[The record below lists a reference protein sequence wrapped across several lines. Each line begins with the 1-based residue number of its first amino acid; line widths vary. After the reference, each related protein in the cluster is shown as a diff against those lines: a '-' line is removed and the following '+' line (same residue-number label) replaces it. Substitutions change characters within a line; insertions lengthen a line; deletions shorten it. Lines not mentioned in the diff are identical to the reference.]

1 MEVEKNN
8 EDNIIFEPTY
18 LKLDSDGIADQN
30 NIPNNKTI
38 NASSMVT
45 YSKIIC
51 CICGVSMDAN
61 SEGICEACA
70 KKNIDIT
77 TGITKVASLTYCRTC
92 DRFKKPPWMKVER
105 ESQDMMNLCLSK
117 IKGLNKVQVIDSSFV
132 WTEPHSKEIKIK
144 ITIQKEL
151 NKSLISTSFIIT
163 FKEDWT
169 QCEDCKKTF
178 TPHQWRAVVQL
189 RQKVNH
195 KRTFLFLEQV
205 ILKHKAQSKALNI
218 KEHPE
223 GVDFYFSNKAQAN
236 SFCSFV
242 HEFLICQSK
251 TSRQLISV
259 DEKSNEAEYKESF
272 RLEIAPVCQDDLVI
286 LNEEQYKKL
295 GSIGPV
301 LLCYKQVNSLKFIDP
316 ISFETLDLDNNTY
329 WRYEL
334 KSYIDRK
341 CLSEFLIL
349 SVEEEV
355 DYKKIAEKDK
365 SMRIIKKI
373 VSKKNKKEKMDID
386 TNNDNDN
393 SVNINLNET
402 KNSIKSN
409 MTNSSKYMERL
420 EKKLEEKKIKIVN
433 VKCIRNSEKEEN
445 KEIIEIRSFLGRKM
459 RPGDVYYGYD
469 LTRINISD
477 ENEEFLSKKKG
488 KIPDIILVKKKY
500 NNYRRIFK
508 LKHLKMDVDGE
519 DNEQSE
525 DEEEQEKNNEN
536 NEKKKGKKKFKK
548 KHNNKNKNKAKNL
561 EKDRDEF
568 LKDVGTNK
576 DIREYINLYKD
587 PKALD
592 ELNKQM
598 DNLGIEQK
606 DLNDSDLDIKY
617 EELLDDVNENLN
629 KLSIENKNDKNL
641 KEIKSD
647 EKDADKIGKRE
658 RDGKPINDD

>member
-1 MEVEKNN
+1 MEVETNN
-8 EDNIIFEPTY
+8 ENVIFEPKY
-18 LKLDSDGIADQN
+18 IKLDKDEIEQN
-30 NIPNNKTI
+30 NINNNQLM

-51 CICGVSMDAN
+51 CICGIAMDAN

-77 TGITKVASLTYCRTC
+77 TGITKVASLIYCRTC
-92 DRFKKPPWMKVER
+92 ERYKRPPWIKVER

-117 IKGLNKVQVIDSSFV
+117 IKGLNKVQLIDSSFV
-132 WTEPHSKEIKIK
+132 WTEPHSKEIKVK
-144 ITIQKEL
+144 LTIQKEL
-151 NKSLISTSFIIT
+151 NKSLISTSFIVT

-178 TPHQWRAVVQL
+178 TPHIWRAVVQL

-205 ILKHKAQSKALNI
+205 ILKHKAQNKALNI

-223 GVDFYFSNKAQAN
+223 GVDFYFSNRSQAN
-236 SFCSFV
+236 SFCSFI
-242 HEFLICQSK
+242 HEFVPCQMK

-259 DEKSNEAEYKESF
+259 DEKSNEAEYKETF

-286 LNEEQYKKL
+286 LNEDNYKKL

-301 LLCYKQVNSLKFIDP
+301 LLCYKQIKSLKFIDP
-316 ISFETLDLDNNTY
+316 ITFETLDLDNNTY

-334 KSYIDRK
+334 KSEIDRK

-349 SVEEEV
+349 NVEEEI
-355 DYKKIAEKDK
+355 DYKKLAENDK
-365 SMRIIKKI
+365 SQRVIKKI
-373 VSKKNKKEKMDID
+373 VNNRKQKKQKMELDD
-386 TNNDNDN
+386 TK
-393 SVNINLNET
+393 S
-402 KNSIKSN
+402 SIKTN
-409 MTNSSKYMERL
+409 MTNSSKYMELL
-420 EKKLEEKKIKIVN
+420 EKKLEDKKIKIVN

-445 KEIIEIRSFLGRKM
+445 KEIIEVRTFLGKKM
-459 RPGDVYYGYD
+459 HPGDVYYGYD

-500 NNYRRIFK
+500 NNYKRIFK
-508 LKHLKMDVDGE
+508 LKHLKMDV
-519 DNEQSE
+519 E
-525 DEEEQEKNNEN
+525 DENEESEEEKENEEN
-536 NEKKKGKKKFKK
+536 IENKKNKKKKQKKIKK
-548 KHNNKNKNKAKNL
+548 NKKKNKNMD
-561 EKDRDEF
+561 KDMDEF

-576 DIREYINLYKD
+576 EMREYIKMYRD
-587 PKALD
+587 DKAIE
-592 ELNKQM
+592 ELNKQL
-598 DNLGIEQK
+598 DNLGIDQK
-606 DLNDSDLDIKY
+606 DLNDSDVDIKID
-617 EELLDDVNENLN
+617 ELIDDVNELT
-629 KLSIENKNDKNL
+629 IENKKENNN

-658 RDGKPINDD
+658 RDGKPIKDD

>member
-1 MEVEKNN
+1 MEVEANN
-8 EDNIIFEPTY
+8 ENVIFEPKY
-18 LKLDSDGIADQN
+18 IKLDKDEIEQN
-30 NIPNNKTI
+30 NINNNQLM

-51 CICGVSMDAN
+51 CICGIAMDAN

-77 TGITKVASLTYCRTC
+77 TGITKVASLIYCRTC
-92 DRFKKPPWMKVER
+92 ERYKRPPWIKVER

-117 IKGLNKVQVIDSSFV
+117 IKGLNKVQLIDSSFV
-132 WTEPHSKEIKIK
+132 WTEPHSKEIKVK
-144 ITIQKEL
+144 LTIQKEL
-151 NKSLISTSFIIT
+151 NKSLISTSFIVT

-178 TPHQWRAVVQL
+178 TPHIWRAVVQL

-205 ILKHKAQSKALNI
+205 ILKHKAQNKALNI

-223 GVDFYFSNKAQAN
+223 GVDFYFSNRSQAN
-236 SFCSFV
+236 SFCSFI
-242 HEFLICQSK
+242 HEFVPCQMK

-259 DEKSNEAEYKESF
+259 DEKSNEAEYKETF

-286 LNEEQYKKL
+286 LNEDNYKKL

-301 LLCYKQVNSLKFIDP
+301 LLCYKQIKSLKFIDP
-316 ISFETLDLDNNTY
+316 ITFETLDLDNNTY

-334 KSYIDRK
+334 KSEIDRK

-349 SVEEEV
+349 NVEEEI
-355 DYKKIAEKDK
+355 DYKKLAENDK
-365 SMRIIKKI
+365 SQRVIKKI
-373 VSKKNKKEKMDID
+373 VNNRKQKKQKMELDD
-386 TNNDNDN
+386 TK
-393 SVNINLNET
+393 S
-402 KNSIKSN
+402 SIKTN
-409 MTNSSKYMERL
+409 MTNSSKYMELL
-420 EKKLEEKKIKIVN
+420 EKKLEDKKIKIVN

-445 KEIIEIRSFLGRKM
+445 KEIIEVRTFLGKKM
-459 RPGDVYYGYD
+459 HPGDVYYGYD

-500 NNYRRIFK
+500 NNYKRIFK
-508 LKHLKMDVDGE
+508 LKHLKMDV
-519 DNEQSE
+519 E
-525 DEEEQEKNNEN
+525 DENEESEEEKENEEN
-536 NEKKKGKKKFKK
+536 IENKKNKKKKQKKIKK
-548 KHNNKNKNKAKNL
+548 NKKKNKNMD
-561 EKDRDEF
+561 KDMDEF

-576 DIREYINLYKD
+576 EMREYIKMYKD
-587 PKALD
+587 DKAIE
-592 ELNKQM
+592 ELNKQL
-598 DNLGIEQK
+598 DNLGIDQK
-606 DLNDSDLDIKY
+606 DLNDSDVDIKID
-617 EELLDDVNENLN
+617 ELIDDVNELT
-629 KLSIENKNDKNL
+629 IENKKENNN

-658 RDGKPINDD
+658 RDGKPIKDD

>member
-1 MEVEKNN
+1 MEVETNN
-8 EDNIIFEPTY
+8 ENVIFEPKY
-18 LKLDSDGIADQN
+18 IKLDKDEIEQN
-30 NIPNNKTI
+30 NINNNQLM

-51 CICGVSMDAN
+51 CICGIAMDAN

-77 TGITKVASLTYCRTC
+77 TGITKVASLIYCRTC
-92 DRFKKPPWMKVER
+92 ERYKRPPWIKVER

-117 IKGLNKVQVIDSSFV
+117 IKGLNKVQLIDSSFV
-132 WTEPHSKEIKIK
+132 WTEPHSKEIKVK
-144 ITIQKEL
+144 LTIQKEL
-151 NKSLISTSFIIT
+151 NKSLISTSFIVT

-178 TPHQWRAVVQL
+178 TPHIWRAVVQL

-205 ILKHKAQSKALNI
+205 ILKHKAQNKALNI

-223 GVDFYFSNKAQAN
+223 GVDFYFSNRSQAN
-236 SFCSFV
+236 SFCSFI
-242 HEFLICQSK
+242 HEFVPCQMK

-259 DEKSNEAEYKESF
+259 DEKSNEAEYKETF

-286 LNEEQYKKL
+286 LNEDNYKKL

-301 LLCYKQVNSLKFIDP
+301 LLCYKQIKSLKFIDP
-316 ISFETLDLDNNTY
+316 ITFETLDLDNNTY

-334 KSYIDRK
+334 KSEIDRK

-349 SVEEEV
+349 NVEEEI
-355 DYKKIAEKDK
+355 DYKKLAENDK
-365 SMRIIKKI
+365 SQRVIKKI
-373 VSKKNKKEKMDID
+373 VNNRKQKKQKMELDD
-386 TNNDNDN
+386 TK
-393 SVNINLNET
+393 S
-402 KNSIKSN
+402 SIKTN
-409 MTNSSKYMERL
+409 MTNSSKYMELL
-420 EKKLEEKKIKIVN
+420 EKKLEDKKIKIVN

-445 KEIIEIRSFLGRKM
+445 KEIIEVRTFLGKKM
-459 RPGDVYYGYD
+459 HPGDVYYGYD

-500 NNYRRIFK
+500 NNYKRIFK
-508 LKHLKMDVDGE
+508 LKHLKMDV
-519 DNEQSE
+519 E
-525 DEEEQEKNNEN
+525 DENEESEEEKENEEN
-536 NEKKKGKKKFKK
+536 IENKKNKKKKQKKIKK
-548 KHNNKNKNKAKNL
+548 SKKKNKNMD
-561 EKDRDEF
+561 KDMDEF

-576 DIREYINLYKD
+576 EMREYIKMYKD
-587 PKALD
+587 DKAIE
-592 ELNKQM
+592 ELNKQL
-598 DNLGIEQK
+598 DNLGIDQK
-606 DLNDSDLDIKY
+606 DLNDSDVDIKID
-617 EELLDDVNENLN
+617 ELIDDVNELT
-629 KLSIENKNDKNL
+629 IENKKENNN

-658 RDGKPINDD
+658 RDGKPIKDD

>member
-1 MEVEKNN
+1 MEVETNN
-8 EDNIIFEPTY
+8 ENVIFEPKY
-18 LKLDSDGIADQN
+18 IKLDKDEIEQN
-30 NIPNNKTI
+30 NINNNQLM

-51 CICGVSMDAN
+51 CICGIAMDAN

-77 TGITKVASLTYCRTC
+77 TGITKVASLIYCRTC
-92 DRFKKPPWMKVER
+92 ERYKRPPWIKVER

-117 IKGLNKVQVIDSSFV
+117 IKGLNKVQLIDSSFV
-132 WTEPHSKEIKIK
+132 WTEPHSKEIKVK
-144 ITIQKEL
+144 LTIQKEL
-151 NKSLISTSFIIT
+151 NKSLISTSFIVT

-178 TPHQWRAVVQL
+178 TPHIWRAVVQL

-205 ILKHKAQSKALNI
+205 ILKHKAQNKALNI

-223 GVDFYFSNKAQAN
+223 GVDFYFSNRSQAN
-236 SFCSFV
+236 SFCSFI
-242 HEFLICQSK
+242 HEFVPCQMK

-259 DEKSNEAEYKESF
+259 DEKSNEAEYKETF

-286 LNEEQYKKL
+286 LNEDNYKKL

-301 LLCYKQVNSLKFIDP
+301 LLCYKQIKSLKFIDP
-316 ISFETLDLDNNTY
+316 ITFETLDLDNNTY

-334 KSYIDRK
+334 KSEIDRK

-349 SVEEEV
+349 NVEEEI
-355 DYKKIAEKDK
+355 DYKKLAENDK
-365 SMRIIKKI
+365 SQRVIKKI
-373 VSKKNKKEKMDID
+373 VNNRKQKKQKMELDD
-386 TNNDNDN
+386 TK
-393 SVNINLNET
+393 S
-402 KNSIKSN
+402 SIKTN
-409 MTNSSKYMERL
+409 MTNSSKYMELL
-420 EKKLEEKKIKIVN
+420 EKKLEDKKIKIVN

-445 KEIIEIRSFLGRKM
+445 KEIIEVRTFLGKKM
-459 RPGDVYYGYD
+459 HPGDVYYGYD

-500 NNYRRIFK
+500 NNYKRIFK
-508 LKHLKMDVDGE
+508 LKHLKMDI
-519 DNEQSE
+519 E
-525 DEEEQEKNNEN
+525 DENEESEEEKENEEN
-536 NEKKKGKKKFKK
+536 IENKKNKKKKQKKIKK
-548 KHNNKNKNKAKNL
+548 NKKKNKNMD
-561 EKDRDEF
+561 KDMDEF

-576 DIREYINLYKD
+576 EMREYIKMYKD
-587 PKALD
+587 DKAIE
-592 ELNKQM
+592 ELNKQL
-598 DNLGIEQK
+598 DNLGIDQK
-606 DLNDSDLDIKY
+606 DLNDSDVDIKID
-617 EELLDDVNENLN
+617 ELIDDVNELT
-629 KLSIENKNDKNL
+629 IENKKENNN

-658 RDGKPINDD
+658 RDGKPIKDD

>member
-1 MEVEKNN
+1 MEVETAN
-8 EDNIIFEPTY
+8 DNIIFEPKY
-18 LKLDSDGIADQN
+18 IKLDDDGIASN
-30 NIPNNKTI
+30 NNNNNKTI
-38 NASSMVT
+38 NASSMLT
-45 YSKIIC
+45 YSKIVC

-77 TGITKVASLTYCRTC
+77 VGITKTASLTYCRTC
-92 DRFKKPPWMKVER
+92 DRFKRPPWIKVER

-132 WTEPHSKEIKIK
+132 WTEPHSKEIKVK

-178 TPHQWRAVVQL
+178 TPHIWRAVVQL

-223 GVDFYFSNKAQAN
+223 GVDFYFSNRAQAN
-236 SFCSFV
+236 SFCSFI
-242 HEFLICQSK
+242 HEFLPCQSK

-272 RLEIAPVCQDDLVI
+272 RLEIAPICQDDLVI
-286 LNEEQYKKL
+286 LNEDNYKKL

-301 LLCYKQVNSLKFIDP
+301 LLCYKQIKSLKFIDP
-316 ISFETLDLDNNTY
+316 ITFETLDLDNNTY

-349 SVEEEV
+349 SVEEEI
-355 DYKKIAEKDK
+355 DYKKLAEKDK
-365 SMRIIKKI
+365 STRIIKKI
-373 VSKKNKKEKMDID
+373 VNNTKQKVKKMEL
-386 TNNDNDN
+386 DND
-393 SVNINLNET
+393 SNINITLNET

-445 KEIIEIRSFLGRKM
+445 KEIIETRSFLGRKM
-459 RPGDVYYGYD
+459 HPGDIYYGYD
-469 LTRINISD
+469 LTRINLSD

-500 NNYRRIFK
+500 KNYRRIFK
-508 LKHLKMDVDGE
+508 LKHLKMDLDDE
-519 DNEQSE
+519 NEES
-525 DEEEQEKNNEN
+525 EEEKEKEEN
-536 NEKKKGKKKFKK
+536 TKKKSKKANKKK
-548 KHNNKNKNKAKNL
+548 KHTNNKNKMKDID
-561 EKDRDEF
+561 KDRDEF

-576 DIREYINLYKD
+576 GIRKYINMYKD
-587 PKALD
+587 PKALE

-598 DNLGIEQK
+598 DNLGIDQK

-617 EELLDDVNENLN
+617 DELLDDVNEDLDKLTLDN
-629 KLSIENKNDKNL
+629 KKDKIL
-641 KEIKSD
+641 EMKSN

-658 RDGKPINDD
+658 RDGKAIKDD

>member
-1 MEVEKNN
+1 MEVETANN
-8 EDNIIFEPTY
+8 NILFEPEFI
-18 LKLDSDGIADQN
+18 KLDEKGISLN
-30 NIPNNKTI
+30 NNDIINNKTI
-38 NASSMVT
+38 NASSMIT
-45 YSKIIC
+45 YSKIVC
-51 CICGVSMDAN
+51 CICGITMDAN

-77 TGITKVASLTYCRTC
+77 TGITKIASLTYCRTC
-92 DRFKKPPWMKVER
+92 DRFKKPPWIKIER

-144 ITIQKEL
+144 LTIQKEL

-178 TPHQWRAVVQL
+178 TPHIWRAVVQL

-223 GVDFYFSNKAQAN
+223 GVDFYFSNRAQAN
-236 SFCSFV
+236 SFCSFI
-242 HEFLICQSK
+242 HEFLPCQTK
-251 TSRQLISV
+251 ISRQLISV
-259 DEKSNEAEYKESF
+259 DEKSNEAEYKETF
-272 RLEIAPVCQDDLVI
+272 RLEIAPICQDDLVI
-286 LNEEQYKKL
+286 LSEDQYKKM

-301 LLCYKQVNSLKFIDP
+301 LLCYKQIKSLKFIDP
-316 ISFETLDLDNNTY
+316 ITFETMDLDNNTY

-349 SVEEEV
+349 SVEEEI
-355 DYKKIAEKDK
+355 DYKKLAEKDK
-365 SMRIIKKI
+365 STRIIKKI
-373 VSKKNKKEKMDID
+373 VNNKKQKVQKMDL
-386 TNNDNDN
+386 DND
-393 SVNINLNET
+393 SNINLSLNQT

-409 MTNSSKYMERL
+409 VTNSSKYYERL

-459 RPGDVYYGYD
+459 HPGDVYYGYD
-469 LTRINISD
+469 LTRINLSD
-477 ENEEFLSKKKG
+477 EDEEFLLKKKG
-488 KIPDIILVKKKY
+488 KRPDIILVKKKY
-500 NNYRRIFK
+500 NNYKRIFK
-508 LKHLKMDVDGE
+508 LKHLKMDLDDE
-519 DNEQSE
+519 NEES
-525 DEEEQEKNNEN
+525 EEEKEVNT
-536 NEKKKGKKKFKK
+536 KKKVKKINKRKGK
-548 KHNNKNKNKAKNL
+548 HSNNKNKNKNID
-561 EKDRDEF
+561 KDRDEF

-576 DIREYINLYKD
+576 EMREFINMYKD
-587 PKALD
+587 PKALE

-598 DNLGIEQK
+598 DNLGIDQK

-617 EELLDDVNENLN
+617 DELLDDVNEDLN
-629 KLSIENKNDKNL
+629 KLTLDNDKEKK
-641 KEIKSD
+641 KELKSD
-647 EKDADKIGKRE
+647 DKEADKIGKRE
-658 RDGKPINDD
+658 RDGKAIKDD

>member
-38 NASSMVT
+38 NASSMIT
-45 YSKIIC
+45 YSKILC

-205 ILKHKAQSKALNI
+205 ILKHKAQNKALNI

-629 KLSIENKNDKNL
+629 KLNLENKNDKNL

>member
-1 MEVEKNN
+1 MEVETNN
-8 EDNIIFEPTY
+8 ENVIFEPKY
-18 LKLDSDGIADQN
+18 IKLDKDETEQN
-30 NIPNNKTI
+30 NINNNQLM

-51 CICGVSMDAN
+51 CICGIAMDAN

-77 TGITKVASLTYCRTC
+77 TGITKVASLIYCRTC
-92 DRFKKPPWMKVER
+92 ERYKRPPWIKVER

-117 IKGLNKVQVIDSSFV
+117 IKGLNKVQLIDSSFV
-132 WTEPHSKEIKIK
+132 WTEPHSKEIKVK
-144 ITIQKEL
+144 LTIQKEL
-151 NKSLISTSFIIT
+151 NKSLISTSFIVT

-178 TPHQWRAVVQL
+178 TPHIWRAVVQL

-205 ILKHKAQSKALNI
+205 ILKHKAQNKALNI

-223 GVDFYFSNKAQAN
+223 GVDFYFSNRSQAN
-236 SFCSFV
+236 SFCSFI
-242 HEFLICQSK
+242 HEFVPCQMK

-259 DEKSNEAEYKESF
+259 DEKSNEAEYKETF

-286 LNEEQYKKL
+286 LNEDNYKKL

-301 LLCYKQVNSLKFIDP
+301 LLCYKQIKSLKFIDP
-316 ISFETLDLDNNTY
+316 ITFETLDLDNNTY

-334 KSYIDRK
+334 KSEIDRK

-349 SVEEEV
+349 NVEEEI
-355 DYKKIAEKDK
+355 DYKKLAENDK
-365 SMRIIKKI
+365 SQRVIKKI
-373 VSKKNKKEKMDID
+373 VNNRKQKKQKMELDD
-386 TNNDNDN
+386 TK
-393 SVNINLNET
+393 S
-402 KNSIKSN
+402 SIKTN
-409 MTNSSKYMERL
+409 LTNSSKYMELL
-420 EKKLEEKKIKIVN
+420 EKKLEDKKIKIVN

-445 KEIIEIRSFLGRKM
+445 KEIIEVRTFLGKKM
-459 RPGDVYYGYD
+459 HPGDVYYGYD

-500 NNYRRIFK
+500 NNYKRIFK
-508 LKHLKMDVDGE
+508 LKHLKMDV
-519 DNEQSE
+519 E
-525 DEEEQEKNNEN
+525 DENEESEEEKENEEN
-536 NEKKKGKKKFKK
+536 IENKKNKKKKQKKIKK
-548 KHNNKNKNKAKNL
+548 NKKKNKNMD
-561 EKDRDEF
+561 KDMDEF

-576 DIREYINLYKD
+576 EMREYIKMYKD
-587 PKALD
+587 DKAIE
-592 ELNKQM
+592 ELNKQL
-598 DNLGIEQK
+598 DNLGIDQK
-606 DLNDSDLDIKY
+606 DLNDSDVDIKID
-617 EELLDDVNENLN
+617 ELIDDVNELT
-629 KLSIENKNDKNL
+629 IENK
-641 KEIKSD
+641 KENNNKEFKSD

-658 RDGKPINDD
+658 RDGKPIKDD

>member
-1 MEVEKNN
+1 MEVETANN
-8 EDNIIFEPTY
+8 NILFEPEFI
-18 LKLDSDGIADQN
+18 KLDEKGISLN
-30 NIPNNKTI
+30 NNDIINNKTI
-38 NASSMVT
+38 NASSMIT
-45 YSKIIC
+45 YSKIVC
-51 CICGVSMDAN
+51 CICGITMDAN

-77 TGITKVASLTYCRTC
+77 TGITKIASLTYCRTC
-92 DRFKKPPWMKVER
+92 DRFKKPPWIKIER

-144 ITIQKEL
+144 LTIQKEL

-178 TPHQWRAVVQL
+178 TPHIWRAVVQL

-223 GVDFYFSNKAQAN
+223 GVDFYFSNRAQAN
-236 SFCSFV
+236 SFCSFI
-242 HEFLICQSK
+242 HEFLPCQTK
-251 TSRQLISV
+251 ISRQLISV
-259 DEKSNEAEYKESF
+259 DEKSNEAEYKETF
-272 RLEIAPVCQDDLVI
+272 RLEIAPICQDDLVI
-286 LNEEQYKKL
+286 LSEDQYKKM

-301 LLCYKQVNSLKFIDP
+301 LLCYKQIKSLKFIDP
-316 ISFETLDLDNNTY
+316 ITFETMDLDNNTY

-349 SVEEEV
+349 SVEEEI
-355 DYKKIAEKDK
+355 DYKKLAEKDK
-365 SMRIIKKI
+365 STRIIKKI
-373 VSKKNKKEKMDID
+373 VNNKKQKVQKMDL
-386 TNNDNDN
+386 DND
-393 SVNINLNET
+393 SNINLSLNQT

-409 MTNSSKYMERL
+409 VTNSSKYYERL

-459 RPGDVYYGYD
+459 HPGDVYYGYD
-469 LTRINISD
+469 LTRINLSD
-477 ENEEFLSKKKG
+477 EDEEFLLKKKG
-488 KIPDIILVKKKY
+488 KRPDIILVKKKY
-500 NNYRRIFK
+500 NNYKRIFK
-508 LKHLKMDVDGE
+508 LKHLKMDLDDE
-519 DNEQSE
+519 NEES
-525 DEEEQEKNNEN
+525 EEEKEMNTKKKIKKIN
-536 NEKKKGKKKFKK
+536 KKKGK
-548 KHNNKNKNKAKNL
+548 HSNNKNKNKNND
-561 EKDRDEF
+561 KDRDEF

-576 DIREYINLYKD
+576 EMREFINMYKD
-587 PKALD
+587 PKALE

-598 DNLGIEQK
+598 DNLGIDQK

-617 EELLDDVNENLN
+617 DELLDDVNEDLN
-629 KLSIENKNDKNL
+629 KLTLDNDKEKK
-641 KEIKSD
+641 KELKSD
-647 EKDADKIGKRE
+647 DKEADKIGKRE
-658 RDGKPINDD
+658 RDGKAIKDD

>member
-1 MEVEKNN
+1 MEVETAN
-8 EDNIIFEPTY
+8 ENVIFEPTY
-18 LKLDSDGIADQN
+18 VKLDKEEIGLDN
-30 NIPNNKTI
+30 NNNKTI
-38 NASSMVT
+38 NASSMIT
-45 YSKIIC
+45 YSKIVC
-51 CICGVSMDAN
+51 CICGVAMDAN

-77 TGITKVASLTYCRTC
+77 TGITKTASLIYCRTC
-92 DRFKKPPWMKVER
+92 DRFKRPPWIKVER

-117 IKGLNKVQVIDSSFV
+117 IKGLNKVQLIDSSFV

-144 ITIQKEL
+144 LTIQKEL
-151 NKSLISTSFIIT
+151 NKSLISTSFIVT
-163 FKEDWT
+163 LKEDWT

-178 TPHQWRAVVQL
+178 TPHIWRAVVQL

-223 GVDFYFSNKAQAN
+223 GVDFYFSNRAQAN
-236 SFCSFV
+236 SFCSFI
-242 HEFLICQSK
+242 HEFLPCQSK

-259 DEKSNEAEYKESF
+259 DEKSNEAEYKETF
-272 RLEIAPVCQDDLVI
+272 RLEIAPICQDDLVI
-286 LNEEQYKKL
+286 LNEDNYKKL

-301 LLCYKQVNSLKFIDP
+301 LLCYKQIKSLKFIDP
-316 ISFETLDLDNNTY
+316 ITFETLDLDNNTY

-341 CLSEFLIL
+341 CLTEFLIL
-349 SVEEEV
+349 SVEEEI
-355 DYKKIAEKDK
+355 DYKKLAEKDK
-365 SMRIIKKI
+365 STRIIKKI
-373 VSKKNKKEKMDID
+373 VSKKQKVEKMDLE
-386 TNNDNDN
+386 NDSKINITLND
-393 SVNINLNET
+393 T
-402 KNSIKSN
+402 KNSIKTN
-409 MTNSSKYMERL
+409 MTSSSKYMEHL

-433 VKCIRNSEKEEN
+433 VKCIRNSQKEEN
-445 KEIIEIRSFLGRKM
+445 KEIIETRSFLGRKM
-459 RPGDVYYGYD
+459 HPGDVYYGYD

-500 NNYRRIFK
+500 NNYKRIFK
-508 LKHLKMDVDGE
+508 LKHLKMDLDDE
-519 DNEQSE
+519 NEES
-525 DEEEQEKNNEN
+525 EEEKEETGKKKAKKNY
-536 NEKKKGKKKFKK
+536 KKKGKHSK
-548 KHNNKNKNKAKNL
+548 NKNKNKNMD
-561 EKDRDEF
+561 KDRDEF
-568 LKDVGTNK
+568 LEDVGTNK
-576 DIREYINLYKD
+576 GIREYINMYKD
-587 PKALD
+587 PKALE

-598 DNLGIEQK
+598 DNLGIDQK

-617 EELLDDVNENLN
+617 DELLDDVNEDLDKLTLDN
-629 KLSIENKNDKNL
+629 KKDKN

-658 RDGKPINDD
+658 RDGKPIKDD

>member
-1 MEVEKNN
+1 MEVETNN
-8 EDNIIFEPTY
+8 ENVIFEPEFVN
-18 LKLDSDGIADQN
+18 LDKEEIALD
-30 NIPNNKTI
+30 NNKINNDKSI
-38 NASSMVT
+38 NASSMIT
-45 YSKIIC
+45 YSKIVC
-51 CICGVSMDAN
+51 YMCGIVMDAN
-61 SEGICEACA
+61 REGICETCA
-70 KKNIDIT
+70 KKNIDIW
-77 TGITKVASLTYCRTC
+77 I
-92 DRFKKPPWMKVER
+92 KVER

-117 IKGLNKVQVIDSSFV
+117 IKGLNKVQLIDSSFV

-144 ITIQKEL
+144 LTIQKEL
-151 NKSLISTSFIIT
+151 NKSLISTSFIVT

-178 TPHQWRAVVQL
+178 TPHIWRAVVQL

-223 GVDFYFSNKAQAN
+223 GVDFYFANRAQAN
-236 SFCSFV
+236 SFCSFI
-242 HEFLICQSK
+242 HEFLPCQNK

-259 DEKSNEAEYKESF
+259 DEKSNEAEYKETF
-272 RLEIAPVCQDDLVI
+272 RLEIAPICQDDLVI
-286 LNEEQYKKL
+286 LDEDNYKKL

-301 LLCYKQVNSLKFIDP
+301 LLCYKQIKSLKFIDP
-316 ISFETLDLDNNTY
+316 ITFETLDLDNNTY

-349 SVEEEV
+349 SVEEEI
-355 DYKKIAEKDK
+355 DYKKLAEKDK
-365 SMRIIKKI
+365 STRVIKKI
-373 VSKKNKKEKMDID
+373 VNKKQKVQKMDL
-386 TNNDNDN
+386 DND
-393 SVNINLNET
+393 SKINITLNET

-409 MTNSSKYMERL
+409 MTTSSKYMEYL

-445 KEIIEIRSFLGRKM
+445 KEIIETRSFLGRKM
-459 RPGDVYYGYD
+459 HPGDVYYGYD

-500 NNYRRIFK
+500 NNYKRIFK
-508 LKHLKMDVDGE
+508 LKHLKMDLDDE
-519 DNEQSE
+519 NEES
-525 DEEEQEKNNEN
+525 EEEKEENNNKKKSKKNN
-536 NEKKKGKKKFKK
+536 KKKAKL
-548 KHNNKNKNKAKNL
+548 NKNKKNKNL
-561 EKDRDEF
+561 DKDRDEF
-568 LKDVGTNK
+568 LEDVGTNK
-576 DIREYINLYKD
+576 GIREYINMYKD
-587 PKALD
+587 PKGLE

-598 DNLGIEQK
+598 DNLGLDQK

-617 EELLDDVNENLN
+617 EELLDDVNEDLDKLNLD
-629 KLSIENKNDKNL
+629 NKNDNKN
-641 KEIKSD
+641 KVIKSD
-647 EKDADKIGKRE
+647 EKDSDKIGKRE
-658 RDGKPINDD
+658 RDGKPKKDD

>member
-1 MEVEKNN
+1 MEVEANN
-8 EDNIIFEPTY
+8 ENVIFEPKY
-18 LKLDSDGIADQN
+18 IKLDKDEIEQN
-30 NIPNNKTI
+30 NINNNQLM

-51 CICGVSMDAN
+51 CICGIAMDAN

-77 TGITKVASLTYCRTC
+77 TGITKVASLIYCRTC
-92 DRFKKPPWMKVER
+92 ERYKRPPWIKVER

-117 IKGLNKVQVIDSSFV
+117 IKGLNKVQLIDSSFV
-132 WTEPHSKEIKIK
+132 WTEPHSKEIKVK
-144 ITIQKEL
+144 LTIQKEL
-151 NKSLISTSFIIT
+151 NKSLISTSFIVT

-178 TPHQWRAVVQL
+178 TPHIWRAVVQL

-205 ILKHKAQSKALNI
+205 ILKHKAQNKALNI

-223 GVDFYFSNKAQAN
+223 GVDFYFSNRSQAN
-236 SFCSFV
+236 SFCSFIQ
-242 HEFLICQSK
+242 EFVPCQMK

-259 DEKSNEAEYKESF
+259 DEKSNEAEYKETF

-286 LNEEQYKKL
+286 LNEDNYKKL

-301 LLCYKQVNSLKFIDP
+301 LLCYKQIKSLKFIDP
-316 ISFETLDLDNNTY
+316 ITFETLDLDNNTY

-334 KSYIDRK
+334 KSEIDRK

-349 SVEEEV
+349 NVEEEI
-355 DYKKIAEKDK
+355 DYKKLAENDK
-365 SMRIIKKI
+365 SQRVIKKI
-373 VSKKNKKEKMDID
+373 VNNRKQKKQKMELDD
-386 TNNDNDN
+386 TK
-393 SVNINLNET
+393 S
-402 KNSIKSN
+402 SIKTN
-409 MTNSSKYMERL
+409 MTNSSKYMELL
-420 EKKLEEKKIKIVN
+420 EKKLEDKKIKIVN

-445 KEIIEIRSFLGRKM
+445 KEIIEVRTFLGKKM
-459 RPGDVYYGYD
+459 HPGDVYYGYD

-500 NNYRRIFK
+500 NNYKRIFK
-508 LKHLKMDVDGE
+508 LKHLKMDV
-519 DNEQSE
+519 E
-525 DEEEQEKNNEN
+525 DENEESEEEKENEEN
-536 NEKKKGKKKFKK
+536 IENKKNKKKKQKKIKK
-548 KHNNKNKNKAKNL
+548 NKKKNKNMD
-561 EKDRDEF
+561 KDMDEF

-576 DIREYINLYKD
+576 EMREYIKMYKD
-587 PKALD
+587 DKAIE
-592 ELNKQM
+592 ELNKQL
-598 DNLGIEQK
+598 DNLGIDQK
-606 DLNDSDLDIKY
+606 DLNDSDVDIKID
-617 EELLDDVNENLN
+617 ELIDDVNELT
-629 KLSIENKNDKNL
+629 IENKKENNN

-658 RDGKPINDD
+658 RDGKPIKDD